1 MSPMVII
8 VIIILRKVWNY
19 FLTFGLYVARKRSG
33 ALLFTYWHTEV
44 YACVCV
50 YVCVCVCVCVCMC
63 VCVCVCVCVYECVP
77 YPFILSFPYTPTP
90 WSTIFIN
97 LLIILHFS
105 LFKVMYLYLV
115 GFFALKVL
123 YKFLLSKFFF
133 LIFFIV
139 LRIRNNFYK
148 KEIEMK
154 NVK

>member
-19 FLTFGLYVARKRSG
+19 FFNIRTLCCTKTERSVTVYLLTHWSV
-33 ALLFTYWHTEV
+33 
-44 YACVCV
+44 CVCV
-50 YVCVCVCVCVCMC
+50 CMYVCVCVCVYV
-63 VCVCVCVCVYECVP
+63 CVP

-123 YKFLLSKFFF
+123 YKFCSANFF
-133 LIFFIV
+133 LHFSLLYLELETISI
-139 LRIRNNFYK
+139 K
-148 KEIEMK
+148 KKSKWKM
-154 NVK
+154 